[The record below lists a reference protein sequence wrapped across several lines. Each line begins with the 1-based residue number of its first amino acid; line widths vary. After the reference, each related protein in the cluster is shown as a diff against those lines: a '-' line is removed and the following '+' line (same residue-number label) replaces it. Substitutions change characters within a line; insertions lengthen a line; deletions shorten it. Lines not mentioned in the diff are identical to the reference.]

1 MVTPAEPSDRNLLAA
16 MARGDTG
23 ALRSLNARYGGRLA
37 ALANRF
43 LGDQADAEEVAADVL
58 WQAWRQ
64 AASFDPARGSVAS
77 WLVTI
82 ARSRSLDRLRARQAR
97 RAPAIADADS
107 EPVADP
113 AAALDEAHRGRMV
126 RRAIDG
132 LEANQRVVLEMAYF
146 SDLSHA
152 EIAEKLSM
160 PLGTVKTRVRSAMLS
175 LRQALGGQRE

>member
-1 MVTPAEPSDRNLLAA
+1 VVTPAEPSDRNLLAA

-97 RAPAIADADS
+97 RAPVIAEADS